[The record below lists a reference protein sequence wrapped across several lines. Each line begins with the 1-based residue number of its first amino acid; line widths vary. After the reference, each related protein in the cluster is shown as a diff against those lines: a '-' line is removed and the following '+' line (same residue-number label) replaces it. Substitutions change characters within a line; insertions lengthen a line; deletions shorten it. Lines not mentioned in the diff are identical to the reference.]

1 MRLYEFASSDPQVTS
16 LIAVGHQLKDAID
29 SGAADSNW
37 TVDEL
42 LQYFQE
48 YGINL
53 SAGDLRQMITQPP
66 LNKIISNIQGDQV
79 VFVGQDNTS
88 GEPEDEAE
96 NQKVVDQMA
105 KSAMK

>member
-1 MRLYEFASSDPQVTS
+1 MRFFEFADPQVTS
-16 LIAVGHQLKDAID
+16 LIAIGNQLKDSID
-29 SGAADSNW
+29 SGKADPNW

-42 LQYFQE
+42 LAYFQQ

-53 SAGDLRQMITQPP
+53 SADDLRKMITQPP

-79 VFVGQDNTS
+79 VFVGQDNAQ
-88 GEPEDEAE
+88 GEGEDEAE

>member
-1 MRLYEFASSDPQVTS
+1 MRLYEFADPQVTS
-16 LIAVGHQLKDAID
+16 LIALSNQLKDAID
-29 SGAADSNW
+29 SGKADPSW

-42 LQYFQE
+42 LQYFQK

-53 SAGDLRQMITQPP
+53 SAGDLRKMITQPP
-66 LNKIISNIQGDQV
+66 LNKTISNIQGDQV
-79 VFVGQDNTS
+79 VFVGQDNAQ
-88 GEPEDEAE
+88 GEENDEAE

>member
-1 MRLYEFASSDPQVTS
+1 MRLYEFADPQVIS
-16 LIAVGHQLKDAID
+16 LIAIGNQLKDAID
-29 SGAADSNW
+29 SGKADSNW

-42 LQYFQE
+42 LKYFQA

-53 SAGDLRQMITQPP
+53 SAGDLRKMITQPP

-79 VFVGQDNTS
+79 VFVGQNNAQ
-88 GEPEDEAE
+88 GEENDESE